1 VPHGRAAQLTQA
13 PERSLAPTDITP
25 RSDRFAQVSWEETDW
40 AIETA
45 DVDGNGELDR
55 EELRAAV
62 SWW

>member
-1 VPHGRAAQLTQA
+1 LVDAAHVAKGSTLQRGQVHDLLT
-13 PERSLAPTDITP
+13 ELNEGIK
-25 RSDRFAQVSWEETDW
+25 VSWEETDW